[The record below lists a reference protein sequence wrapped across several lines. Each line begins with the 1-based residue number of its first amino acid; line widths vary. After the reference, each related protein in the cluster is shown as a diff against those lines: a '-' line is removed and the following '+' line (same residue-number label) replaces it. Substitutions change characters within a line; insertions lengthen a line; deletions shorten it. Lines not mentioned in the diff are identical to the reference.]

1 MRESVTTTV
10 WRLMSAPLLCTLLS
24 ASVFAQQDQETR
36 HNRNNSLAKGARAFQ
51 FEIVGDLFNLDL
63 RNLFGTT
70 LALKK
75 QTSDG
80 SAMRIGL
87 GVGFNLSDQDRTSEV
102 REDSITQSQTDYD
115 RNGQSVN
122 IVIQKIFYPAP
133 TADVNFFYG
142 LGPLASFGHD
152 KSAQEDLR
160 PWTRTTSTET
170 YSWSV
175 GVAGVLGV
183 EWFPTR
189 SISLLAEY
197 GSDMRYKWEERKV
210 ESSRTYPD
218 GTTIGQVSE
227 DKSKG
232 LSLSTTSV
240 KVGLSVYF

>member
-1 MRESVTTTV
+1 MKEPVTTTV
-10 WRLMSAPLLCTLLS
+10 WRLIAVPLLCTLLAAS
-24 ASVFAQQDQETR
+24 ALAQESEEA
-36 HNRNNSLAKGARAFQ
+36 HNNRNNSLTKGAWAFQ

-75 QTSDG
+75 HTSNS
-80 SAMRIGL
+80 SALRIGL
-87 GVGFNLSDQDRTSEV
+87 GLGFNLSDQDRTSEQDGDTV
-102 REDSITQSQTDYD
+102 IQSDYD
-115 RNGQSVN
+115 RNNQSVN

-142 LGPLASFGHD
+142 LGPLASFNHN
-152 KSAQEDLR
+152 KTTEER
-160 PWTRTTSTET
+160 PSPTRWTSSET

-175 GVAGVLGV
+175 GVTGVLGV

-197 GSDMRYKWEERKV
+197 GSDIQYEWQERKNK
-210 ESSRTYPD
+210 SLRTYPD
-218 GTTIGQVSE
+218 DATVLSISE
-227 DKSKG
+227 DKYKNF
-232 LSLSTTSV
+232 SLGTSSV